1 MPIEF
6 YSKMLYCKTGFNVF
20 VLGAVQWY
28 STVVLLYIA
37 LYIALEGG
45 GLTGRY
51 SFVCG
56 FFVYLIS
63 EKPLYK

>member
-1 MPIEF
+1 MC
-6 YSKMLYCKTGFNVF
+6 YVLVNVNVN
-20 VLGAVQWY
+20 VLVQWY
-28 STVVLLYIA
+28 STVVL